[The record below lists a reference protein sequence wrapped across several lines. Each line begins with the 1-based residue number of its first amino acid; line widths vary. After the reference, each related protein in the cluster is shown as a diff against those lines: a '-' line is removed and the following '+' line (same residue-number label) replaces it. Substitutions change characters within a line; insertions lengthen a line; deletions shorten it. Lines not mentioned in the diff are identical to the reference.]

1 MIGLILAAALLS
13 QQPAGLSAE
22 ARALVVSV
30 AEAIAAEKARQAALP
45 PPTTDRERLERMGA
59 LDQVGRRAFTV
70 LDFSALPADE
80 RQTAETLA
88 WADINAVDKALL
100 DELLTMVPAE
110 GWFKKSVYGERAAGA
125 AFLIIQHSDLEKW
138 RRFVPVL
145 EALVAQGEV
154 EGQSYGLMYDRLAIN
169 EGRPQR
175 YGTQMTCKNGR
186 WVVDTL
192 EDPERVEQWRREMKF
207 PWTLAGYE
215 ARFRDYPPCTQQS
228 QP

>member
-1 MIGLILAAALLS
+1 MIGLILAAALLA
-13 QQPAGLSAE
+13 QQAPAGLSAE
-22 ARALVVSV
+22 ARTLVAPV

-45 PPTTDRERLERMGA
+45 PPTTDRERLERMGV

-125 AFLIIQHSDLEKW
+125 AFLIIQHSDLENW

-145 EALVAQGEV
+145 EPLVAQGEV
-154 EGQSYGLMYDRLAIN
+154 EGQSYGLMYDRLAIT

-175 YGTQMTCKNGR
+175 YGTQMKCKDGR
-186 WVVDTL
+186 WVVDNL
-192 EDPERVEQWRREMKF
+192 EDPGRVDERRKAMNF
-207 PWTLAGYE
+207 PGTMAEYE
-215 ARFRDYPPCTQQS
+215 AHFRTYPPCT
-228 QP
+228 

>member
-13 QQPAGLSAE
+13 QQAPAGLSAE
-22 ARALVVSV
+22 AGALVASV

-125 AFLIIQHSDLEKW
+125 AFLIIQHSDLENW

-145 EALVAQGEV
+145 EPLVAQGEV

-175 YGTQMTCKNGR
+175 YGTQMICKDGR

-207 PWTLAGYE
+207 PWTLAEYE
-215 ARFRDYPPCTQQS
+215 ARFRDYPPCTQQ
-228 QP
+228 

>member
-1 MIGLILAAALLS
+1 MIGLILAAALLA
-13 QQPAGLSAE
+13 QQAPAGLSAE
-22 ARALVVSV
+22 ARALVAPV
-30 AEAIAAEKARQAALP
+30 AEAIAAEKPRQAALP

-125 AFLIIQHSDLEKW
+125 AFLIIQHSDLESW

-145 EALVAQGEV
+145 EPLVAQGEV

-175 YGTQMTCKNGR
+175 YGTQMKCKDGR
-186 WVVDTL
+186 WVVDNL
-192 EDPERVEQWRREMKF
+192 EDPGRVDERRRAMNF
-207 PWTLAGYE
+207 PGTMAEYE
-215 ARFRDYPPCTQQS
+215 AHFRTYPPCT
-228 QP
+228 

>member
-13 QQPAGLSAE
+13 QQAPAGLSAE
-22 ARALVVSV
+22 ARALVASV

-100 DELLTMVPAE
+100 DELLTMVPAA

-125 AFLIIQHSDLEKW
+125 AFLIIQHSDLENW

-145 EALVAQGEV
+145 EPLVAQGEV

-175 YGTQMTCKNGR
+175 YGTQMTCKDGR
-186 WVVDTL
+186 WVVDNL
-192 EDPERVEQWRREMKF
+192 EDPGRVDERRKAMNF
-207 PWTLAGYE
+207 PGTMAEYE
-215 ARFRDYPPCTQQS
+215 AHFRTYPPCT
-228 QP
+228 

>member
-13 QQPAGLSAE
+13 QQAPAGLSAE
-22 ARALVVSV
+22 ARALVASV

-88 WADINAVDKALL
+88 WADINAEDKALL

-125 AFLIIQHSDLEKW
+125 AFLIIQHSDLE
-138 RRFVPVL
+138 
-145 EALVAQGEV
+145 
-154 EGQSYGLMYDRLAIN
+154 N
-169 EGRPQR
+169 
-175 YGTQMTCKNGR
+175 
-186 WVVDTL
+186 
-192 EDPERVEQWRREMKF
+192 
-207 PWTLAGYE
+207 
-215 ARFRDYPPCTQQS
+215 
-228 QP
+228 

>member
-1 MIGLILAAALLS
+1 MIGLILAAALLA
-13 QQPAGLSAE
+13 QQAPAGLSAE
-22 ARALVVSV
+22 ARTLVAPV

-80 RQTAETLA
+80 RQTAETVA

-125 AFLIIQHSDLEKW
+125 AFLIIQHSDLENW

-145 EALVAQGEV
+145 EPLVAQGEV

-175 YGTQMTCKNGR
+175 YGTQMKCKDGR
-186 WVVDTL
+186 WVVDNL
-192 EDPERVEQWRREMKF
+192 EDPGRVDERRKAMNF
-207 PWTLAGYE
+207 PGTMAEYE
-215 ARFRDYPPCTQQS
+215 AHFRTYPPCT
-228 QP
+228 

>member
-1 MIGLILAAALLS
+1 MIGLILAAALLA
-13 QQPAGLSAE
+13 QQAPVGLSAE
-22 ARALVVSV
+22 ARALVAPV

-59 LDQVGRRAFTV
+59 LDQVGRRAFTA

-100 DELLTMVPAE
+100 DELLTLVPAE
-110 GWFKKSVYGERAAGA
+110 GWFKKSVYGEPAAGA
-125 AFLIIQHSDLEKW
+125 AFLIIQHSDLENW

-145 EALVAQGEV
+145 EPLVAQGEV

-169 EGRPQR
+169 EARPQR
-175 YGTQMTCKNGR
+175 YGTQMTCKDGR

-207 PWTLAGYE
+207 PWTLAEYE
-215 ARFRDYPPCTQQS
+215 ARFRDYPPCTQQ
-228 QP
+228 